1 MKQHHKRS
9 ILAWTPAG
17 WFCLLVA
24 CTPATVDDSA
34 GNAEAADKAASASAP
49 AEEQADAQ
57 PHDIID
63 RIFSPL
69 DKAVSDINRDLNTD
83 DAGPPSETNE

>member
-1 MKQHHKRS
+1 MKQYHRRS
-9 ILAWTPAG
+9 ILAWISAG

-24 CTPATVDDSA
+24 CTPATVDESA
-34 GNAEAADKAASASAP
+34 GNAEAADQAASASAP
-49 AEEQADAQ
+49 AEGQADAQ

-69 DKAVSDINRDLNTD
+69 DKAVSDINQDLNKD
-83 DAGPPSETNE
+83 DAGSPPETNE